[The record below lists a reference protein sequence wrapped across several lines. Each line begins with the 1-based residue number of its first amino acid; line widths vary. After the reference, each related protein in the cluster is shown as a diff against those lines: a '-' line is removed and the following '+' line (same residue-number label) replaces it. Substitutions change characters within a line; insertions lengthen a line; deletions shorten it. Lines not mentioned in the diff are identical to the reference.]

1 MREVSGKPMTVVCL
15 ISPDLKINQ
24 KSLGRDGS
32 KCWLGKQPVVS
43 GDDNYSYAI
52 GFFMFTCCRRMDIN
66 YFFLVHVQY
75 LRLTI
80 PGSFY

>member
-43 GDDNYSYAI
+43 GNDNYSYAVGI
-52 GFFMFTCCRRMDIN
+52 FCLHAAGEWISITF
-66 YFFLVHVQY
+66 
-75 LRLTI
+75 
-80 PGSFY
+80 S